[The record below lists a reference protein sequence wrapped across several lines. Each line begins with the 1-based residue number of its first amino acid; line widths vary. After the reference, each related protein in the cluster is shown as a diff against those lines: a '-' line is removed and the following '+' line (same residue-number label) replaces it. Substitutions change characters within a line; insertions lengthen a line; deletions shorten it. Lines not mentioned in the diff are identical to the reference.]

1 MQVYY
6 KFMNVHWM
14 VAGNQDVI
22 DAMDRLLA
30 DYFVRESENEEID
43 FRVFLENKSYDD
55 FIKEIKPRIEFTIL
69 NCGYNCKESLEKLP
83 LKRNKEI
90 LQNIINLGMM
100 DKYEKVINSCNCK
113 DKKKRVDR

>member
-6 KFMNVHWM
+6 KFMNVRWM

-43 FRVFLENKSYDD
+43 FRVFLENKSYD
-55 FIKEIKPRIEFTIL
+55 ELR
-69 NCGYNCKESLEKLP
+69 
-83 LKRNKEI
+83 EI
-90 LQNIINLGMM
+90 LEFGQRIVILRKVQCMKRELNTEM
-100 DKYEKVINSCNCK
+100 D
-113 DKKKRVDR
+113 

>member
-14 VAGNQDVI
+14 FAGNQDVI

-43 FRVFLENKSYDD
+43 FRVFLENK
-55 FIKEIKPRIEFTIL
+55 
-69 NCGYNCKESLEKLP
+69 
-83 LKRNKEI
+83 
-90 LQNIINLGMM
+90 II
-100 DKYEKVINSCNCK
+100 
-113 DKKKRVDR
+113 